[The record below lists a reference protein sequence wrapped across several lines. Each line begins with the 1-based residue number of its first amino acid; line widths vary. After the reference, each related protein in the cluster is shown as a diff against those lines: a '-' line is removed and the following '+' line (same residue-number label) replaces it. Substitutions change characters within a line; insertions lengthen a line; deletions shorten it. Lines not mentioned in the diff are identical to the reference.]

1 MANGDEK
8 SKTPPAELE
17 GGVEMEYEHD
27 FRVFVTLGRPVGRLK
42 HSRRW
47 VDLGHFTG
55 PVAHRVMSELKLP
68 TYGEPRYW

>member
-1 MANGDEK
+1 M
-8 SKTPPAELE
+8 
-17 GGVEMEYEHD
+17 GVEHD

>member
-1 MANGDEK
+1 M
-8 SKTPPAELE
+8 E
-17 GGVEMEYEHD
+17 GGVEMEIEGD
-27 FRVFVTLGRPVGRLK
+27 FRVFVTLGRSMVVVE

-47 VDLGHFTG
+47 VGLGLVTG